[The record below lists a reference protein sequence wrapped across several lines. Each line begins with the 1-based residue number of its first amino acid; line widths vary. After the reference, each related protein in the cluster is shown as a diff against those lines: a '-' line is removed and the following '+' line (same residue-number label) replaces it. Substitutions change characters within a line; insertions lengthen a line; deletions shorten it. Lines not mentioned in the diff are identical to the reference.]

1 MDLRTIMNNDGG
13 SKPAPPTQ
21 TSSSPIDPTQQQR
34 AQQNYSDFATRPP
47 QPPLQHPHGSPERSS
62 PYAPPQSPYQQFK
75 GAPAPPPLNT
85 GAQSQRSQSP
95 PQVMTPYG
103 PGARDQ
109 YSASAY
115 NSHPQHPAGPL
126 ASPYTPQP
134 LSAGLHHPEQGS
146 YFAQQ
151 RSHSL
156 QSVMTNPQAPGETFR
171 PRDSPPTATQP
182 PPHHFSPPSHRPAP
196 ETPLGPP
203 AAFSSRKSPSV
214 RPLSS
219 GRDSPRN
226 PLSSP
231 RPMQDTPMRDS
242 TNTQSP
248 SLSRNFS
255 PSSRP
260 SESTPQPHSAGLKQ
274 EHMGTASPEASR
286 QNSIAGTSETAGAPM
301 RSSEDG
307 RWNESPTASFPSGPG
322 AETRVSPIA
331 MANAQMN
338 SFSGPRSGSHPLKSV
353 KMEVDHDP
361 MPRFE
366 NQPSIDNP
374 LPKAKRRR
382 YNEPPI
388 YAQRSVRTKGKC
400 PVIPNPQSPVPKH
413 LRQSSQEPWAARRR
427 SSTNASAV
435 TTATSHAVRTPGSV
449 PPSANGPPPQ
459 AAPAPAPM
467 PAPALAPQASTRPVG
482 SLGPWEPSITGLIP
496 FEEITKSLC
505 DFLFKHVVMRNDVAV
520 GGAGSAATGQGTIIE
535 VEAKLGHVI
544 DQDRRERLRLPVL
557 TESVINRDSGFRT
570 AFESSMTVEQHR
582 AMNNFLNET
591 VRHSMPAADPK
602 RIPLTYAHKKERDT
616 FYEVDPNDLPPV
628 IRQNLNP
635 RHKPKVRVTTDQR
648 TGEVIAKIIKCRVAD
663 IDVYSPRT
671 TVDWRVSVNL
681 EMEYEGDHTQL
692 PMVDASKGGRGE
704 RNKDRMSYRH
714 LAYQIDLTQVARA
727 ELATKNEFE
736 HELEIEIS
744 AAEIRRQGTL
754 AMAGDP
760 SNQYEELVKGFV
772 DNIRVL
778 ARAVPP

>member
-1 MDLRTIMNNDGG
+1 MNNDGG
-13 SKPAPPTQ
+13 PKPAPPTQ
-21 TSSSPIDPTQQQR
+21 TSDPPIDPAQQQR
-34 AQQNYSDFATRPP
+34 AQQNYSDFAARPP
-47 QPPLQHPHGSPERSS
+47 QPPLQHSRGSPERSS

-85 GAQSQRSQSP
+85 GARSQRSQSP

-103 PGARDQ
+103 PGARDP
-109 YSASAY
+109 YGASAY

-134 LSAGLHHPEQGS
+134 TSAGPHHSEQGS

-156 QSVMTNPQAPGETFR
+156 QSVMTNPHAPGETFR

-182 PPHHFSPPSHRPAP
+182 LPPHHFSPPSHRPAP

-203 AAFSSRKSPSV
+203 AAFTSRQSPSV

-219 GRDSPRN
+219 GHDSPRN

-231 RPMQDTPMRDS
+231 RPMQDTHMRDS

-260 SESTPQPHSAGLKQ
+260 SESTPQPHSTGLKQ
-274 EHMGTASPEASR
+274 EHMETSSPGASR

-301 RSSEDG
+301 RSSEDR

-322 AETRVSPIA
+322 AETRVSPVA
-331 MANAQMN
+331 MANAQMD
-338 SFSGPRSGSHPLKSV
+338 SFPGPRSGSHPLKTV
-353 KMEVDHDP
+353 KMEVDHDS
-361 MPRFE
+361 MSGVE
-366 NQPSIDNP
+366 NHPPIDSQP
-374 LPKAKRRR
+374 PKAKRRR

-400 PVIPNPQSPVPKH
+400 PVIPNPQPPVPKH

-435 TTATSHAVRTPGSV
+435 TTATSHAVRTTGSV

-459 AAPAPAPM
+459 AAPAPA

-520 GGAGSAATGQGTIIE
+520 GGAGSVATGQGTIIE

-570 AFESSMTVEQHR
+570 AFESSMTV
-582 AMNNFLNET
+582 
-591 VRHSMPAADPK
+591 VSDPPCPSG
-602 RIPLTYAHKKERDT
+602 RVMAIELT
-616 FYEVDPNDLPPV
+616 
-628 IRQNLNP
+628 
-635 RHKPKVRVTTDQR
+635 
-648 TGEVIAKIIKCRVAD
+648 
-663 IDVYSPRT
+663 
-671 TVDWRVSVNL
+671 
-681 EMEYEGDHTQL
+681 
-692 PMVDASKGGRGE
+692 
-704 RNKDRMSYRH
+704 
-714 LAYQIDLTQVARA
+714 
-727 ELATKNEFE
+727 TKN
-736 HELEIEIS
+736 
-744 AAEIRRQGTL
+744 R
-754 AMAGDP
+754 
-760 SNQYEELVKGFV
+760 SNT
-772 DNIRVL
+772 
-778 ARAVPP
+778 AP